1 MDKQSNS
8 RRDQLRRLNDQ
19 WRCFG
24 IGRGSLMLTA
34 GVQESGAEFVSA
46 AVSAV
51 RAFDAFTRDNDLHG
65 EHDFGA
71 FTLQGERLFF
81 KIDYYD
87 LALEGHSPD
96 PGNATVTHRVLT
108 VMFASEY

>member
-1 MDKQSNS
+1 MQMQPDS

-24 IGRGSLMLTA
+24 IGCGSLMLTA
-34 GVQESGAEFVSA
+34 GVHEQGAEFVSA
-46 AVSAV
+46 AVAAV
-51 RAFDAFTRDNDLHG
+51 QAFDHFTSDNDPHG

-87 LALEGHSPD
+87 LALECHSPD
-96 PGNATVTHRVLT
+96 PADPAQTHRVLT
-108 VMFASEY
+108 IMFASEY